1 MAKRFLCLIF
11 ALAVGVTVCF
21 SQNAD
26 TKPTENTA
34 ATKTIDETK
43 IRLQTQP
50 QDSAHPQENGVSF
63 FGSLWKLILMLLIV
77 CVLAYVVLRFLKKSQ
92 TLSLN
97 DDPYLKVVSSLKLA
111 PNKSLYIITV
121 KREAFLIA
129 VTEKD
134 VSLISRIED
143 TELIDTLNLHA
154 ENQTVEQKP
163 FAEMVS
169 VFFKKENKPVENTAR
184 ETSKADEAVDALTGN
199 FLEGVRER
207 LQQNETDINES
218 NKG

>member
-50 QDSAHPQENGVSF
+50 QDSARPQENGVSF

-184 ETSKADEAVDALTGN
+184 ETSKADEALTGN
-199 FLEGVRER
+199 FLEGMRER

>member
-50 QDSAHPQENGVSF
+50 QDSAPPQENGVSF

-169 VFFKKENKPVENTAR
+169 VFFKKQNKPTENTAR
-184 ETSKADEAVDALTGN
+184 ETSKANEAADALTGN
-199 FLEGVRER
+199 FLEGMRER